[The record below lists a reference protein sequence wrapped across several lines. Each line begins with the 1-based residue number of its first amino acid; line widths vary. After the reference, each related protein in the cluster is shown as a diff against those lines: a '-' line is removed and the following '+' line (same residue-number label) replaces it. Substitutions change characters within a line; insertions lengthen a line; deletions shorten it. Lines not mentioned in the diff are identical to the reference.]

1 MMCQNTTH
9 IKWFNK
15 KPSSW
20 KPDFFMQIVKF

>member
-1 MMCQNTTH
+1 MCKNATH